1 MEEKDKRKKV
11 TFSMYDEDIERLNAA
26 SKRSGCNKSE
36 YVRRMLR
43 WSIPKPIPDKR
54 FWALMNE
61 LYAIH
66 NVIKD
71 NADNNTNILMACEEL
86 EDWIMTYQSE
96 STLPWEVA

>member
-11 TFSMYDEDIERLNAA
+11 TISMYDEDIERLNAA

-43 WSIPKPIPDKR
+43 WSIPKPIPDIR
-54 FWALMNE
+54 FWELMNE

-71 NADNNTNILMACEEL
+71 NAEDNTNILMACDEL
-86 EDWIMTYQSE
+86 EDWIMKLQSE